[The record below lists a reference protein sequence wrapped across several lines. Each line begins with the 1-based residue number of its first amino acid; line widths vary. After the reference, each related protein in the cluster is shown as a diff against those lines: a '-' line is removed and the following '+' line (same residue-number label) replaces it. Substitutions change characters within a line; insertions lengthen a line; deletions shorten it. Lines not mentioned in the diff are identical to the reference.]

1 MPSSSFTR
9 GSPGTRA
16 YRRRGVNRQMSDLRP
31 FSEENGWEV
40 GGEYVENDV
49 NAHSGE
55 ERPPLMTG

>member
-1 MPSSSFTR
+1 
-9 GSPGTRA
+9 
-16 YRRRGVNRQMSDLRP
+16 MSDLRP